1 MNILEIIILGIVE
14 GLTEYLPVSSTGH
27 LLLTESLLNMSQSK
41 EALDALAVCIQ
52 GGAILAVLSLYF
64 PRVKAMAQ
72 GMRGNNPAG
81 LKLLVNLILAFLPAA
96 VVGLCCASLIK
107 EYLFNTYTVAYSWI
121 VGGGVILAYCAWR
134 AREGRSNE
142 GDSGASIES
151 LTPAKAL
158 TVGALQCVAM
168 IPGTSRS
175 LMTMLGGMF
184 VGLSVEAAVEFSF
197 LLGLIT
203 LGAAT
208 VHDAYKDGALML
220 ESFGWEALAVGQL
233 AFRMAGCK
241 MDGILSAKAQFFR
254 IRMVPHRH
262 WYRDAGSPV
271 HGAGALKNGFRH
283 SSTGKRFSPA
293 RRFSPAAES
302 GF

>member
-1 MNILEIIILGIVE
+1 MNLLDIIILGIVE

-64 PRVKAMAQ
+64 PRVKTMAQ
-72 GMRGNNPAG
+72 GLRGRNPAG

-134 AREGRSNE
+134 ARQGRSNE
-142 GDSGASIES
+142 GTAGDSIES

-168 IPGTSRS
+168 VPGTSRS

-220 ESFGWEALAVGQL
+220 ESFGWEALAVGT
-233 AFRMAGCK
+233 AVSW
-241 MDGILSAKAQFFR
+241 LSAWLAVKW
-254 IRMVPHRH
+254 MVSYLQKHSFAVFG
-262 WYRDAGSPV
+262 WYRIGIGIV
-271 HGAGALKNGFRH
+271 TLVLLGAGLLH
-283 SSTGKRFSPA
+283 
-293 RRFSPAAES
+293 
-302 GF
+302 

>member
-1 MNILEIIILGIVE
+1 MNLLEIIILGIVE

-72 GMRGNNPAG
+72 GVRGNNPAG

-134 AREGRSNE
+134 ARGGRSNE
-142 GDSGASIES
+142 GDSGQGADGGR
-151 LTPAKAL
+151 TPVRGHDPRHQPEPDDHAGRHVRGVERGSGRGVQLFA
-158 TVGALQCVAM
+158 G
-168 IPGTSRS
+168 IDYPGR
-175 LMTMLGGMF
+175 G
-184 VGLSVEAAVEFSF
+184 
-197 LLGLIT
+197 
-203 LGAAT
+203 
-208 VHDAYKDGALML
+208 
-220 ESFGWEALAVGQL
+220 
-233 AFRMAGCK
+233 
-241 MDGILSAKAQFFR
+241 
-254 IRMVPHRH
+254 
-262 WYRDAGSPV
+262 
-271 HGAGALKNGFRH
+271 HG
-283 SSTGKRFSPA
+283 P
-293 RRFSPAAES
+293 
-302 GF
+302 

>member
-1 MNILEIIILGIVE
+1 MNLLEIIILGIVE

-52 GGAILAVLSLYF
+52 GGAILAVLSLYY
-64 PRVKAMAQ
+64 PRVKTMVE
-72 GMRGNNPAG
+72 GVRGTNPAG
-81 LKLLVNLILAFLPAA
+81 FKLLVNLILAFLPAA

-134 AREGRSNE
+134 ARQGKSNE
-142 GDSGASIES
+142 GSKGDSIET
-151 LTPAKAL
+151 LT
-158 TVGALQCVAM
+158 
-168 IPGTSRS
+168 PGTSRS

-220 ESFGWEALAVGQL
+220 EAFGWEALAVGTAVSWFSAWL
-233 AFRMAGCK
+233 AVK
-241 MDGILSAKAQFFR
+241 W
-254 IRMVPHRH
+254 MVSYLQKHSFAVFG
-262 WYRDAGSPV
+262 WYRIAIGIVTLALLSRGLV
-271 HGAGALKNGFRH
+271 H
-283 SSTGKRFSPA
+283 
-293 RRFSPAAES
+293 
-302 GF
+302 

>member
-1 MNILEIIILGIVE
+1 MNLLEIIILGIVE

-72 GMRGNNPAG
+72 GVRGNNPAG
-81 LKLLVNLILAFLPAA
+81 LK
-96 VVGLCCASLIK
+96 
-107 EYLFNTYTVAYSWI
+107 YLFNTYTVAYSWI

-220 ESFGWEALAVGQL
+220 ESFGWEALAVGT
-233 AFRMAGCK
+233 AVSW
-241 MDGILSAKAQFFR
+241 LSAWLAVKW
-254 IRMVPHRH
+254 MVSYLQRH
-262 WYRDAGSPV
+262 SFSVFGWYRIAIGIVTLVLLSMGLV
-271 HGAGALKNGFRH
+271 H
-283 SSTGKRFSPA
+283 
-293 RRFSPAAES
+293 
-302 GF
+302 